1 MPDDSSLAA
10 RRGGSGDATL
20 LLLHGLGATAAVWD
34 GLTELL
40 DDAWPGEWIAPDLP
54 GHGASAPLPRYSF
67 GGLAAAVAPLV
78 EPGRRTVVMGHS
90 LGGVLA
96 LTLASGWF
104 GVPVA
109 AAIGIGIKLAWSTD
123 ELTRAAELAARPAR
137 VFDDRAQAV
146 DRAIKVAGLAGLVTA
161 DSPFA
166 DSAVVTAAGGGHRP
180 ALDQAAFGVG
190 EPDIAG
196 LLAAAR
202 AEVRLA
208 AGERDPMCTP
218 AQLAAFP
225 GSVVLPGL
233 GHNAHVEDP
242 AAVLALLTRP

>member
-1 MPDDSSLAA
+1 MPDDSPLAV

-40 DDAWPGEWIAPDLP
+40 DDAWPGEWVAPDLP
-54 GHGASAPLPRYSF
+54 GHGASAPLSRYSF

-78 EPGRRTVVMGHS
+78 EPGRRTVVLGHS

-104 GVPVA
+104 GLPVA
-109 AAIGIGIKLAWSTD
+109 TAIGVGIKLDWSAD
-123 ELTRAAELAARPAR
+123 ELTKAAELAARPAR

-166 DSAVVTAAGGGHRP
+166 ESAVLPAAGGHRL

-190 EPDIAG
+190 APDIAG

-202 AEVRLA
+202 AAVRLA

-218 AQLAAFP
+218 AQLAAFSD
-225 GSVVLPGL
+225 SVVLSGL

-242 AAVLALLTRP
+242 AAVLALLG